1 MAARLVPYRGKVPD
15 AIRTKIDDTIGRT
28 MYLVQTT
35 GPTNYVIQEQNS
47 SVKFRVLI
55 GAVQSCTCGDK
66 DVCCH
71 LLFVMLKIL
80 RVPRTNPVVW
90 QKSLIDSEI
99 TTLLSGGYSEETS
112 ARAKPAFLRRKLAPE
127 TPEVDE
133 TTKKQVAT
141 RHALVEGEVCAIC
154 QEEMVESEKNL
165 TYCKHGCGN
174 NFHIDCMKVFGESRK
189 QSKEPISCPLC
200 RHDWGDSAL
209 TELKK
214 EADISNRN
222 PLVHTGTTCKQCQ
235 TKPIRC
241 NRYRCLQCKHTDLCE
256 RCFKSNAH
264 AKHSFV
270 LRKAHKGT
278 WFPALRSLRDA
289 LLSPQAINDLE
300 GRELSHADY
309 DLLCELDAA
318 EKYPLQDYLMAN
330 LVGDKLGAAQAKEWA
345 PANPDVSI
353 WCTLCTQGLRMSMDI
368 RQLPCHHTFHE
379 SCLLQHVLAQKYHC
393 PIEHCPHVLF
403 PGLANEGGALAKK
416 ERKIEPAASSTALP
430 PIGLMSVVS
439 LMKKPNGTIEPLTGI
454 RRPSEPQTTDPAR
467 RHKAHAL
474 KPLSTSNQQEND
486 LAGIVT
492 ASACQAPAR
501 PGTPPGHGL
510 RKSTRVLPH
519 MPGAFQGSIVTS
531 DNRVEDDASSSRLRL
546 PALGSKEP
554 SLSPTATR
562 LAQAQVTRD
571 LNRAQSQDRKR
582 RQKIALVERKQQHAP
597 GPSSLLP
604 LQVGPQATTIDETS
618 RQERVAQATLE
629 KQIKVKAERERKHE
643 LAKFRRQ
650 EQADRERCPLS
661 LG

>member
-1 MAARLVPYRGKVPD
+1 MAARLVLYRGKVPD
-15 AIRTKIDDTIGRT
+15 AIRAKIDDTIGRT

-35 GPTNYVIQEQNS
+35 GPTNYIQEQNS
-47 SVKFRVLI
+47 STKYRVLI

-99 TTLLSGGYSEETS
+99 TTLLSGGYSEETN

-270 LRKAHKGT
+270 LRKTHKGT

-330 LVGDKLGAAQAKEWA
+330 LVGDKLGAAQAKAWT
-345 PANPDVSI
+345 PASPDVSN
-353 WCTLCTQGLRMSMDI
+353 WS
-368 RQLPCHHTFHE
+368 
-379 SCLLQHVLAQKYHC
+379 
-393 PIEHCPHVLF
+393 
-403 PGLANEGGALAKK
+403 
-416 ERKIEPAASSTALP
+416 
-430 PIGLMSVVS
+430 
-439 LMKKPNGTIEPLTGI
+439 
-454 RRPSEPQTTDPAR
+454 
-467 RHKAHAL
+467 
-474 KPLSTSNQQEND
+474 
-486 LAGIVT
+486 
-492 ASACQAPAR
+492 
-501 PGTPPGHGL
+501 
-510 RKSTRVLPH
+510 
-519 MPGAFQGSIVTS
+519 
-531 DNRVEDDASSSRLRL
+531 
-546 PALGSKEP
+546 
-554 SLSPTATR
+554 R

-582 RQKIALVERKQQHAP
+582 RQKVALVERKLQHAP
-597 GPSSLLP
+597 GLSSLLP
-604 LQVGPQATTIDETS
+604 LQLGPLATTIDEPS
-618 RQERVAQATLE
+618 RQERIAQAKLE

-643 LAKFRRQ
+643 LAKSRRQ
-650 EQADRERCPLS
+650 EQVDHEGCPLS
-661 LG
+661 LLG